1 MQYCFCIIRHNMKH
15 KDFSQILKRKL
26 KIKSAPLQQPVSCC
40 NEAKQKPKKQRKK
53 HKVHILL
60 SYVREGLHKLNPSLT

>member
-15 KDFSQILKRKL
+15 KDFSQILKRKS

-60 SYVREGLHKLNPSLT
+60 SYVREGLHKLNPPLT

>member
-15 KDFSQILKRKL
+15 KDFSQILKRKS
-26 KIKSAPLQQPVSCC
+26 KIKSTPLQQPVSCY

-53 HKVHILL
+53 DKVHILL
-60 SYVREGLHKLNPSLT
+60 VHKLNPSLT

>member
-15 KDFSQILKRKL
+15 KDFSQILKRKS

-40 NEAKQKPKKQRKK
+40 NEAKNPKN
-53 HKVHILL
+53 
-60 SYVREGLHKLNPSLT
+60 REKNTKFTSFCLMLGKGCTNSTLP

>member
-15 KDFSQILKRKL
+15 KDFSQILKRKS

-53 HKVHILL
+53 TQSSH
-60 SYVREGLHKLNPSLT
+60 PSVLC

>member
-15 KDFSQILKRKL
+15 KDFSQILKRKS
-26 KIKSAPLQQPVSCC
+26 KIKSTPLQQPVSCY

-53 HKVHILL
+53 TQSSHL
-60 SYVREGLHKLNPSLT
+60 SVLC